1 MFLDFVTMNLKA
13 GDGGD
18 GAVAWR
24 REKFE
29 PSGGPYGGDGGKG
42 GDIYIVADSN
52 YQTLINYRFIKHLK
66 ADNGENG
73 KTKKQYGK
81 GGSDLTIKVPVGT
94 MIREKESKKLICDLK
109 NPNDSILIAKGGRGG
124 RGNAKFANSIHQA
137 PKFSEPGDKGQEID
151 IIMELK
157 LIADV
162 GLIGMPNVGKS
173 SILSIISEAKPKIA
187 NYHFTTLEPNLGVVK
202 IDYENSYVIADI
214 PGLIEGASEGVGLGD
229 DFLKHIERTRIL
241 VHVLDMSGIEGRDP
255 LEDFKSINK
264 ELEEYN
270 PKLLE
275 KIKIVVANKKDID
288 GFNENLKRFKE
299 EYPDYIILETSAIT
313 TDGIDKLKYLINDE
327 LKKIKKTDDALDS
340 KVEFDLN
347 EFYKL
352 DETINVYKEGNVFY
366 AEGEQL
372 DNLIRRIN
380 FEDLDSLK
388 YFLDMLE
395 NLGVMDKVRDQGIK
409 NGDSLFINDIE
420 MEYTE

>member
-1 MFLDFVTMNLKA
+1 MD
-13 GDGGD
+13 D

-162 GLIGMPNVGKS
+162 GLIGMPCMG
-173 SILSIISEAKPKIA
+173 
-187 NYHFTTLEPNLGVVK
+187 
-202 IDYENSYVIADI
+202 
-214 PGLIEGASEGVGLGD
+214 
-229 DFLKHIERTRIL
+229 
-241 VHVLDMSGIEGRDP
+241 
-255 LEDFKSINK
+255 
-264 ELEEYN
+264 
-270 PKLLE
+270 
-275 KIKIVVANKKDID
+275 
-288 GFNENLKRFKE
+288 
-299 EYPDYIILETSAIT
+299 
-313 TDGIDKLKYLINDE
+313 
-327 LKKIKKTDDALDS
+327 
-340 KVEFDLN
+340 
-347 EFYKL
+347 
-352 DETINVYKEGNVFY
+352 
-366 AEGEQL
+366 
-372 DNLIRRIN
+372 
-380 FEDLDSLK
+380 
-388 YFLDMLE
+388 
-395 NLGVMDKVRDQGIK
+395 
-409 NGDSLFINDIE
+409 
-420 MEYTE
+420 